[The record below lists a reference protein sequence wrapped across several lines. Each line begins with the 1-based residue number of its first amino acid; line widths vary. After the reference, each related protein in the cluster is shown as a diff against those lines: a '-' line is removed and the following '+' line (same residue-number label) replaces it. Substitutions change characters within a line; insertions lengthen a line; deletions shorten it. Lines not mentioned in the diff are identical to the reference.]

1 MNATAEARGRS
12 APRLD
17 PLVAGAVAGLG
28 LLIFAWVV
36 FANGDLVL
44 TLLPFGLAAVAIAAA
59 VVPLRYPVL
68 VLGFLALTLEN
79 PTELPADGLWKS
91 PLYTVGALMLAH
103 INLTIPIKALIF
115 SGLDVALVFLIGVY
129 VVRRIAGLRTDI
141 RSQVPVAAPLR
152 AAAILCI
159 VTIAGLWMYG
169 MAREAPDFGN
179 SLWQIFR
186 LIYLPVV
193 FLLFCAALRG
203 PADARALGTAFLI
216 AALLRAS
223 LAVYIRSLF
232 PDTEKV
238 TFATVHADSMLFAGA
253 FLLVLIIL
261 FERPRLRSVLLALF
275 TLPILSLGMIANNR
289 RLVWVEMGTGVLVL
303 YLLTPFTRLKRR
315 IAQMV
320 TLSVPIV
327 LVYVAAGWSSS
338 SAAFAPVRTLRSVV
352 DAQAD
357 QSTLWRDLENYN
369 IYMTF
374 KANPVLGTG
383 LGHGYNEV
391 IKLPSISGAYALYR
405 FAPHNSILG
414 LFAYA
419 GAVGFLGLWLIIPLG
434 IFFAVRSYRLATAS
448 RDRIIA
454 LTVVGVL
461 LVYELHCYGDMGL
474 GTWTSVFLVA
484 PALALAGKLAVA
496 TGAWPARTARV
507 RPDAPATPP

>member
-1 MNATAEARGRS
+1 MNATAQARGRS
-12 APRLD
+12 AQRLD

-36 FANGDLVL
+36 FANGDITL
-44 TLLPFGLAAVAIAAA
+44 TLLPFALAAVALAAA
-59 VVPLRYPVL
+59 VVPLRHSML

-79 PTELPADGLWKS
+79 PTEIPADGQWRS

-115 SGLDVALVFLIGVY
+115 SGLDLALALLIAIY
-129 VVRRIAGLRTDI
+129 VVRRIAGLRTDV
-141 RSQVPVAAPLR
+141 RGQVPVAGPLR
-152 AAAILCI
+152 SAGVLCL
-159 VTIAGLWMYG
+159 VTIAVLWAFG
-169 MAREAPDFGN
+169 MARAEPDFGN

-186 LIYLPVV
+186 LIYLPSV

-203 PADARALGTAFLI
+203 PSDARALGTAFLL

-223 LAVYIRSLF
+223 VAVYVRSQF
-232 PDTEKV
+232 PDTEAV
-238 TFATVHADSMLFAGA
+238 SFATVHADSMLFAGA
-253 FLLVLIIL
+253 FLLVLVIL
-261 FERPRLRSVLLALF
+261 FERPRLHSLLLALF
-275 TLPILSLGMIANNR
+275 TLPILSWGMIANNR
-289 RLVWVEMGTGVLVL
+289 RLAWVELGTGVLVL

-315 IAQMV
+315 LAQML
-320 TLSVPIV
+320 TLSIPLV
-327 LVYVAAGWSSS
+327 LIYVAAGWSSKS
-338 SAAFAPVRTLRSVV
+338 PAFAPVRTLRSVV

-369 IYMTF
+369 IYITF

-383 LGHGYNEV
+383 LGHGYTEA
-391 IKLPSISGAYALYR
+391 IKLPSISGSYALYR

-419 GAVGFLGLWLIIPLG
+419 GAVGFFGLWLVIPLG
-434 IFFAVRSYRLATAS
+434 IFFAIRAYRLAAVPG
-448 RDRIIA
+448 DRIAA

-484 PALALAGKLAVA
+484 PALALAGKLAIA
-496 TGAWPARTARV
+496 TGAWPARAP
-507 RPDAPATPP
+507 RPA